1 MLCIILLLLFGSGI
15 LLLAGW
21 LFGLGSNISYGGVS
35 ASLLGGGA
43 TTCGGPRGSGCG
55 RGRVGRGRGNG
66 DGDGDRSINDGEPSG
81 VRGDGGCDSDG
92 PREEGRDVDLWRDL
106 DLWRDGDLR
115 CNKVRRADS

>member
-1 MLCIILLLLFGSGI
+1 MLCIILLLFGSGI

-35 ASLLGGGA
+35 ASLQGGGA

-55 RGRVGRGRGNG
+55 RGRMGRGRGNG